1 MAPTRKYLHLVPFFE
16 PDLWND
22 LRAGREGVPRSAI
35 ARYTQF
41 ARAAEEAKLDAL
53 FKADFLGFNKFHIKH
68 DPTMLTEPLAVASAL
83 SSVTEHIGLVVTA
96 STSFFEPYNIARQ
109 IATLNYI
116 SGGRAGWNVV
126 TSYNGEVNFGPA
138 TFGTPEER
146 YARATEFV
154 EVVLKLWEG
163 WEPDAIS
170 YRPDGTVTVD
180 PLRIHDTNHVGEH
193 FSVEEALDVS
203 RVVEDLPVIFQAGAS
218 EAGIRFAARFGEAIF
233 VAAPDLAHAHE
244 YYERVK
250 GLVVENGRHPDSLRV
265 LPGVRIYLGDTEE
278 EAQEEYREIFHHESF
293 YEERRKFVKREG
305 PAIDLDGLDL
315 DDVIP
320 TERIPSRE
328 TMLAAQRRVSRG
340 LLLHDILIGTPGITV
355 RRFLQRLH
363 GGGHLLGIGTPDQVA
378 SMLAEW
384 FTTRASDGFTLQGG
398 NSFARFAG
406 EVVPL
411 LQERGIV
418 REDYEGQTLRA
429 NLGLEAYPSG
439 VYGAA

>member
-1 MAPTRKYLHLVPFFE
+1 VTPTRKYLHLVAFLE

-22 LRAGREGVPRSAI
+22 LRAGRQGVPESAT
-35 ARYTQF
+35 ARYVQF
-41 ARAAEEAKLDAL
+41 GRAAEAAKLDAL

-68 DPTMLTEPLAVASAL
+68 DPSMLTEPLVVASAL
-83 SSVTEHIGLVVTA
+83 SAVTEHIGLVVTA
-96 STSFFEPYNIARQ
+96 STSFFEPYNVARQ
-109 IATLNYI
+109 IATLNSV

-138 TFGTPEER
+138 AFGTPEQR

-154 EVVLKLWEG
+154 EVVLKLWKG

-170 YRPDGTVTVD
+170 HLPDGTVTVD
-180 PLRIHDTNHVGEH
+180 PSRIHDTNHVGAH
-193 FSVEEALDVS
+193 FSVQEALDVS

-233 VAAPDLAHAHE
+233 VATPNLTHAHE

-250 GLVVENGRHPDSLRV
+250 GLVIANGRHPDSLRV
-265 LPGVRIYLGDTEE
+265 LPGVRIYLGDTED
-278 EAQEEYREIFHHESF
+278 EAQESYREIFHHDSF
-293 YEERRKFVKREG
+293 YEERRQFVKREG

-315 DDVIP
+315 DDVVP
-320 TERIPSRE
+320 TERIPSRKA
-328 TMLAAQRRVSRG
+328 MLAAQRRVSRG
-340 LLLHDILIGTPGITV
+340 LLLHDVLTETPGITV

-363 GGGHLLGIGTPDQVA
+363 GGGHLLAIGTPDRVA
-378 SMLAEW
+378 AMLAEW
-384 FTTRASDGFTLQGG
+384 FIARASDGFTLQGG

-411 LQERGIV
+411 LQERGV
-418 REDYEGQTLRA
+418 ARREYEGQTLRS
-429 NLGLEAYPSG
+429 NLGLEGCSSVDRRVA
-439 VYGAA
+439 